1 MKFPIF
7 LMVFWGLPG
16 NSHQSYFGWRSTKHR
31 QPQPHPRKLLL
42 RWLSTAGP
50 FTCRCPLCNKNKTA
64 IFGLESTRLNHIDIN
79 SKEKC
84 LEQTVCV
91 QQQLG
96 YKHDKSLKTQGLL
109 VWVDTTTFRQSLDL
123 HCFDAEGTSYK
134 KYSSQMVLKDGIF
147 YNSTKLKNHKI

>member
-1 MKFPIF
+1 MNF
-7 LMVFWGLPG
+7 LMFFLGLPG
-16 NSHQSYFGWRSTKHR
+16 NSHHSFFGWRSTKHR

-64 IFGLESTRLNHIDIN
+64 ILGFESTRLNHIDTN
-79 SKEKC
+79 SYEKC
-84 LEQTVCV
+84 LEQTVGV
-91 QQQLG
+91 H
-96 YKHDKSLKTQGLL
+96 KHDKSLKAQGLL

-134 KYSSQMVLKDGIF
+134 KCFSQMVLKDGVF
-147 YNSTKLKNHKI
+147 YNSTKFKNHQI